1 MGLQENLSP
10 IGVPV
15 PTGVEQA
22 CSQQTVLNQAGA
34 LPERTE
40 PWYGGQALRWGDRR
54 EEAELLCQTKL
65 LTVYPLDSGGHLS
78 CPRQIHTAG

>member
-1 MGLQENLSP
+1 MSWKRELSGASWLAP
-10 IGVPV
+10 W
-15 PTGVEQA
+15 QL
-22 CSQQTVLNQAGA
+22 CRQA